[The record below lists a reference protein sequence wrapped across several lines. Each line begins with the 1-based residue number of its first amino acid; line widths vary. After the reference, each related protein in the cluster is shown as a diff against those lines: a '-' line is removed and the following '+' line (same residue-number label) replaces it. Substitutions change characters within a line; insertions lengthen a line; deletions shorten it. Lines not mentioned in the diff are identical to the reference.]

1 MIHIVEGLGTS
12 ADQSLLD
19 SMFEDRKRL
28 FIDLLDWDLF
38 VVDDRLEIDRFD
50 DAYATYIIAA
60 DSAGR
65 HLASLR
71 LLPSTRPPLL
81 GPLFDRLCS
90 NGVPVEIGR
99 ALCRARVC
107 QSVMISGGAVPF
119 NNNNYNKQ

>member
-50 DAYATYIIAA
+50 DAYATYLIAA
-60 DSAGR
+60 DRAGR
-65 HLASLR
+65 PLASLR
-71 LLPSTRPPLL
+71 LLPSTRTHLL
-81 GPLFDRLCS
+81 GTPFERLCPLV
-90 NGVPVEIGR
+90 VPAGPK
-99 ALCRARVC
+99 L
-107 QSVMISGGAVPF
+107 F
-119 NNNNYNKQ
+119 HNH